1 MDRKTTSAFLI
12 VTRSDYSSLQM
23 SLYFFL
29 LIFFVILNYVHPN
42 KLSKSKEVILGVRSS
57 FGNSYIPQNI
67 FIEQKQQLIDSILIY
82 YKTKISNIAPIG
94 FQIIESDDHMSLK
107 IITDA
112 SSFFDQDSA
121 NINNWQKIFL
131 YQLNEILSQEIKNCD
146 ILLEVKLGVNN
157 LKSDN
162 NQSKLNI
169 SRLVSITDYLVESGL
184 NSNLIEAEMIDKSY
198 DRLEFSLKLIM
209 Y

>member
-146 ILLEVKLGVNN
+146 ILLEVKLGANN
-157 LKSDN
+157 LTSDN
-162 NQSKLNI
+162 SQLKLNI